1 MTTENS
7 VPPPFSESR
16 LWLAVPAVSFAGVAI
31 GLLLQQLAIPYAT
44 VPGVGG
50 CVAASFILGYVAYRK
65 PRRDIVS
72 LFAPLYALIIF
83 VIPND
88 FSNGP
93 VMQTLFAASISILA
107 LRVEKRFNNPKKQEK
122 TMKQFLNE
130 YIERIGP
137 LIGTIDEE
145 TGHLIA
151 SSLLTFKFGLYKN
164 AIERC
169 DEALARLRET
179 TAMPGALE
187 AALLI
192 LQERAADL
200 ANSRLT
206 PSPQYTFG
214 EIDRDALAIRLSPE
228 IVPDRA
234 ALDLDNALVLLY
246 AVGIETSPEDE
257 QALEEHQRFVIQIL
271 DSYKEQIQAT
281 SA

>member
-1 MTTENS
+1 
-7 VPPPFSESR
+7 V
-16 LWLAVPAVSFAGVAI
+16 
-31 GLLLQQLAIPYAT
+31 
-44 VPGVGG
+44 
-50 CVAASFILGYVAYRK
+50 
-65 PRRDIVS
+65 
-72 LFAPLYALIIF
+72 IIF

-107 LRVEKRFNNPKKQEK
+107 LRVEKRFNNPKHQEN

-137 LIGTIDEE
+137 LIDTIDED

-169 DEALARLRET
+169 DEALARLREK

-192 LQERAADL
+192 LQERTADL

-214 EIDRDALAIRLSPE
+214 ETDRDALAIRLSPE
-228 IVPDRA
+228 DVPDRT
-234 ALDLDNALVLLY
+234 ALDLDNALILLY

-257 QALEEHQRFVIQIL
+257 QALEEHQRFIIQIL
-271 DSYKEQIQAT
+271 DSYKEQLQAT